1 MNLTMGASAA
11 RSDRPAQALRGYWP
25 PFASLAARAERRIT
39 IVRGQGAQ
47 VWDAAGRSYID
58 ASASLWYAN
67 VGHGR
72 SQIADAARAQLAQLA
87 AYSNFGD
94 FTTEPTERLASR
106 VAALAPLDDPLVF
119 FTSGGSDAVDS
130 AVKIVRRYWSL
141 RGQPGKAGIIS
152 RNHAYHGMHGFG
164 TALAGIEANTAG
176 YGQSVTSGFTH
187 VQHNNVDDLQ
197 ATVERLG
204 PDRVG
209 AIFVEPV
216 IGAGGVMPPELGYL
230 EAVRKLCESYDVLLV
245 ADEVVTGFG
254 RLGSWFGCERFDVRP
269 DLLLAAKGI
278 SSGYFP
284 LGAVIAAERVW
295 RPFYDSGTVFRH
307 GYTYSGHAAACA
319 AALANLDIIEN
330 EALLERVQKLEVILA
345 SSLAALA
352 DHELVAEVRH
362 IGLLGAVELTHADPG
377 LASRV
382 LARLR
387 DRGILTR
394 LLPADS
400 LQISPPFVISEEELV
415 AITLGIRAAL
425 DDEGAGT

>member
-1 MNLTMGASAA
+1 
-11 RSDRPAQALRGYWP
+11 
-25 PFASLAARAERRIT
+25 
-39 IVRGQGAQ
+39 VRGEGAR
-47 VWDAAGRSYID
+47 VWDSTGRSYID

-72 SQIADAARAQLAQLA
+72 SQIADAARTQLAQLA

-94 FTTEPTERLASR
+94 FTTESTEQLATR

-130 AVKIVRRYWSL
+130 AVKIVRRYWAL
-141 RGQPGKAGIIS
+141 RGQPTKSGIIS
-152 RNHAYHGMHGFG
+152 RSHAYHGMHGFG
-164 TALAGIEANTAG
+164 TALAGIEANAEG
-176 YGQSVTSGFTH
+176 YGHNLTSGFTH
-187 VQHNNVDDLQ
+187 VAHNDVDDIQ

-209 AIFVEPV
+209 AVFVEPV
-216 IGAGGVMPPELGYL
+216 IGAGGVIPPELGYL
-230 EAVRKLCESYDVLLV
+230 EAVRKVCENYNVLFV

-254 RLGSWFGCERFDVRP
+254 RLGTWFGSERFDVRP
-269 DLLLAAKGI
+269 DILLAAKGI

-284 LGAVIAAERVW
+284 LGAVVAAESVW
-295 RPFYDSGTVFRH
+295 RPFYESGIVFRH

-319 AALANLDIIEN
+319 AALANLDIIES
-330 EALLERVQKLEVILA
+330 EALLERVQKLEPILA

-362 IGLLGAVELTHADPG
+362 IGLLGAVELTHEGPS
-377 LASRV
+377 LANRV
-382 LARLR
+382 VARLR
-387 DRGILTR
+387 HNGILTR

-400 LQISPPFVISEEELV
+400 LQISPPFVISEEDLV
-415 AITLGIRAAL
+415 AITSGIRAAL
-425 DDEGAGT
+425 DDASAGI

>member
-1 MNLTMGASAA
+1 MSTSDTG
-11 RSDRPAQALRGYWP
+11 RSDRPSQALRGYWP
-25 PFASLAARAERRIT
+25 PFVSLAARAGSRVS
-39 IVRGQGAQ
+39 IVRGEGAR
-47 VWDAAGRSYID
+47 VWDDTGRSYID

-72 SQIADAARAQLAQLA
+72 TQIADAAAAQLARLA

-94 FTTEPTERLASR
+94 FTTEPTEQLASR

-130 AVKIVRRYWSL
+130 AVKIVRRYWAL
-141 RGQPGKAGIIS
+141 RGQPEKSGIIS

-164 TALAGIEANTAG
+164 TALAGIEANAAG
-176 YGQSVTSGFTH
+176 YGHSETSGFTH
-187 VQHNNVDDLQ
+187 VAHNDVDDLQ
-197 ATVERLG
+197 AAIERLR

-216 IGAGGVMPPELGYL
+216 IGAGGVLPPALGYL
-230 EAVRKLCESYDVLLV
+230 EAVRKLCESYDVLFV

-254 RLGSWFGCERFDVRP
+254 RLGTWFGCERFAVRP

-284 LGAVIAAERVW
+284 LGAVVAAERVW
-295 RPFYDSGTVFRH
+295 KPFYESDTVFRH
-307 GYTYSGHAAACA
+307 GYTYSGHAGACA
-319 AALANLDIIEN
+319 AALANLDIIES

-345 SSLAALA
+345 SSLARLA
-352 DHELVAEVRH
+352 DHELVSEVRQL
-362 IGLLGAVELTHADPG
+362 GLLGAVELTHSDQG
-377 LASRV
+377 LAARV
-382 LARLR
+382 VAGLR
-387 DRGILTR
+387 QHGILTR

-400 LQISPPFVISEEELV
+400 LQISPPFVISDEDLV
-415 AITLGIRAAL
+415 AVTDGIRAAL
-425 DDEGAGT
+425 DDAGHES